1 MPALAFC
8 QPYLTTSL
16 PISVTPQEA
25 AVFQRPGFTASQR
38 GWQLTLLSVAS
49 LPC

>member
-1 MPALAFC
+1 MPVLAFC

-25 AVFQRPGFTASQR
+25 AVLSSSV
-38 GWQLTLLSVAS
+38 LVLLLHNVVGS
-49 LPC
+49 LPSYQ